1 MRVTARLCTERGK
14 ASAVDGRPRVG
25 HQGSDTAGRGSGRY
39 RGCDSAGLEFAH
51 HHPNP
56 RRSALGYRRG
66 AGPGAANA
74 NTAEPAAIA
83 DTGQLGSNPDAGA
96 TLGAGRPCRS
106 GLSCSDS
113 R

>member
-1 MRVTARLCTERGK
+1 MRWTDGPGLGTK
-14 ASAVDGRPRVG
+14 AAILLAEAAVGIAV
-25 HQGSDTAGRGSGRY
+25 AIAL
-39 RGCDSAGLEFAH
+39 GCAH
-51 HHPNP
+51 RHPNP

-66 AGPGAANA
+66 AGRGAAKA

-83 DTGQLGSNPDAGA
+83 DTGQLGSNPDAGG